1 MGDRQDWD
9 GVERRR
15 SPGDFLAEA
24 RESEMKGRVLEAMQ
38 ACQSAI
44 ELADPQRDGAVL
56 AEALRRL
63 ASLRRRRHEAKE
75 ALELCQRSFDVATAI
90 GSARLAAEARNGLA
104 LIHLGLGQW
113 EDARRALHTA
123 LILGSESDRL
133 RAQIQQNLGI
143 MANAEGDLEAA
154 REHYEKSLALFMSSA
169 DQSGVVIAYNNLG
182 MLNSDHGNW
191 AEADK
196 CFRTSLD
203 MAEQIGDVR
212 HRAHA
217 LLNHTEVHIAR
228 ADFESAKKSA
238 EEALQIFDDMGQ
250 RDFKSA
256 AYKFLG
262 VIYRETGRPMLAESR
277 MRTALDMS
285 TEVGATLIQA
295 ETSREM
301 AILYQ
306 QMGRNQETLKLLT
319 SAHRL
324 FGRLNAR
331 RDLVD
336 VTAKT
341 SHLEGIYLEI
351 VQDWG
356 ASIESSDTY
365 THGHS
370 ERVAEYAVR
379 VAVALGLQDAELTTI
394 RVGAY
399 LHDLG
404 KVRVPHEVLNKAGK
418 LTPDEFDMMKMHPVH
433 GIEMLAAIEF
443 PWDIKPI
450 IRSHHEK
457 LDGSGYP
464 DKLRGDE
471 IPVYAQIIGIVDV
484 FDALTSTRS
493 YRSALSQEQAVGIML
508 ENPQHYRPEVF
519 AAFMDVLGAPS
530 ATVSMPGADAATQ
543 GTKVLP
549 IRPTRAA

>member
-1 MGDRQDWD
+1 MRQFAVVENRQSWD
-9 GVERRR
+9 GPERRR
-15 SPGDFLAEA
+15 GAADFLADA
-24 RESEMKGRVLEAMQ
+24 KQSEMKGRVLDAIQ
-38 ACQSAI
+38 ACTSAI
-44 ELADPQRDGAVL
+44 ELADPALEGEVL

-63 ASLRRRRHEAKE
+63 ASLRRRRHESAE
-75 ALELCQRSFDVATAI
+75 AIKLCQRSYDVATAI
-90 GSARLAAEARNGLA
+90 GSTRLAAEAKNGLA
-104 LIHLGLGQW
+104 LIHLALGEW
-113 EDARRALHTA
+113 DEARRALQDA
-123 LILGSESDRL
+123 LSLGAHAEDL
-133 RAQIQQNLGI
+133 RAHIEQNLGI

-154 REHYEKSLALFMSSA
+154 RGHYERSLALFKSIS
-169 DQSGVVIAYNNLG
+169 DGRGQVVAYNNLG
-182 MLNSDHGNW
+182 MLNADHENW
-191 AEADK
+191 MEADA
-196 CFRTSLD
+196 CFRTSLEIAD
-203 MAEQIGDVR
+203 TIGDVQ

-217 LLNHTEVHIAR
+217 LLNRTEVYIAR
-228 ADFESAKKSA
+228 ADYENARKCA

-262 VIYRETGRPMLAESR
+262 IIYRETGRPILAESR
-277 MRTALDMS
+277 MRTALEMS

-319 SAHRL
+319 NAHRL

-331 RDLVD
+331 RDLID
-336 VTAKT
+336 VTSKT
-341 SHLEGIYLEI
+341 AHLEGIYLEI
-351 VQDWG
+351 VKEWG

-379 VAVALGLQDAELTTI
+379 IATELGLENAELTTV

-404 KVRVPHEVLNKAGK
+404 KVRVPHEVLNKPGK
-418 LTPDEFDMMKMHPVH
+418 LTPEEFDLMKLHPVH

-471 IPVYAQIIGIVDV
+471 IPLYAQIIGIVDV
-484 FDALTSTRS
+484 FDALTTTRS
-493 YRSALSQEQAVGIML
+493 YRAALSHEQAVGIML
-508 ENPQHYRPEVF
+508 ENPGHYRPEVF
-519 AAFMDVLGAPS
+519 AAFMDVLGAP
-530 ATVSMPGADAATQ
+530 AAASQ
-543 GTKVLP
+543 KPRRSPLA
-549 IRPTRAA
+549 IIRAA